1 VAAQDQLDLDTRFNF
16 VATLDL
22 TGGNSGSPVIDKD
35 ANLVGLAFDGNI
47 HSIIGSYFYDET
59 MNRAVAVHPAIMLE
73 ALTTVYD
80 AKHLAAEL
88 DPR

>member
-1 VAAQDQLDLDTRFNF
+1 
-16 VATLDL
+16 
-22 TGGNSGSPVIDKD
+22 
-35 ANLVGLAFDGNI
+35 
-47 HSIIGSYFYDET
+47 